1 MGEMPFKIKRASSV
15 SISVVIDT
23 GVNSNGFCAVI
34 KKQEEAAGGKM
45 GKEIEKN
52 GFQRVLSEIDEA
64 VKQYNFADGVLPGIL
79 ISDNTPSC
87 GIYQLGIVDCSEE
100 SRKND
105 NNVEPVFTIRV
116 NGCEQLE
123 ENISGDLQGVM
134 KESDIPT
141 FFIELGTT
149 IRGTGK
155 TFDTWFKDTPEGLKK
170 ILDQYLK

>member
-1 MGEMPFKIKRASSV
+1 
-15 SISVVIDT
+15 
-23 GVNSNGFCAVI
+23 
-34 KKQEEAAGGKM
+34 M
-45 GKEIEKN
+45 GKEIEKS

-64 VKQYNFADGVLPGIL
+64 VKPYNFTDGVLPGIL
-79 ISDNTPSC
+79 IYEDTPSC
-87 GIYQLGIVDCSEE
+87 GTYRLGIVDCSEE

-105 NNVEPVFTIRV
+105 NNVELVFTILV
-116 NGCEQLE
+116 NGCEQPG
-123 ENISGDLQGVM
+123 ENMSGDSQGVM
-134 KESDIPT
+134 KELDIPT

>member
-1 MGEMPFKIKRASSV
+1 
-15 SISVVIDT
+15 
-23 GVNSNGFCAVI
+23 
-34 KKQEEAAGGKM
+34 M

-52 GFQRVLSEIDEA
+52 GFQRVLSEIDET
-64 VKQYNFADGVLPGIL
+64 VKPYNFADGVLPGIL
-79 ISDNTPSC
+79 ISDDTPYC

-105 NNVEPVFTIRV
+105 NNVEPVFTIHV
-116 NGCEQLE
+116 NGCEQPE
-123 ENISGDLQGVM
+123 ENMSGDSQGVM